1 MKFRTTIDFE
11 ITDECMEYFYN
22 NSIYKLREELDA
34 YFKRLIVVDFNKFE
48 GLQGFYRGT
57 DIKEL

>member
-11 ITDECMEYFYN
+11 ITDECMEYFYK

-57 DIKEL
+57 DVKEL